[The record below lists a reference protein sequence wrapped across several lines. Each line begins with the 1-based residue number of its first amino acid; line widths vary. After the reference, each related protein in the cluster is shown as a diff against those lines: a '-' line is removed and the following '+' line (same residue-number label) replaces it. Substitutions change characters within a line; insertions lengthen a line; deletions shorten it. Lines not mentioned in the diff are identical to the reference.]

1 MNLHSYTNM
10 TPTSTTGTQMFHP
23 DWGERVRWAFW
34 NLQATKSYD
43 YMHPPPYTH
52 THTQVDPGS
61 DSSESSNSGVGEAR
75 EIPFNQDP
83 SLHAVDALAFDSA
96 LRELRGVLGE
106 DVSEDLL
113 RDLLLAADMDTNR
126 AVNYYFNTQGSI

>member
-1 MNLHSYTNM
+1 MQIVQYKSMLGIGAD
-10 TPTSTTGTQMFHP
+10 PP
-23 DWGERVRWAFW
+23 CRVWLRETRAVWKF
-34 NLQATKSYD
+34 
-43 YMHPPPYTH
+43 
-52 THTQVDPGS
+52 DPGS
-61 DSSESSNSGVGEAR
+61 DSTESSNSEVGEAR

-83 SLHAVDALAFDSA
+83 SLHAVDALAFDTA
-96 LRELRGVLGE
+96 LRELRGVVGD

>member
-1 MNLHSYTNM
+1 MGSSSDQVLRLYAHTYI
-10 TPTSTTGTQMFHP
+10 
-23 DWGERVRWAFW
+23 
-34 NLQATKSYD
+34 
-43 YMHPPPYTH
+43 HPPPSPPHIH

-61 DSSESSNSGVGEAR
+61 DSTESSNSEVGEAR

-83 SLHAVDALAFDSA
+83 SLHAVDALAFDTA
-96 LRELRGVLGE
+96 LRELRGVVGD

>member
-1 MNLHSYTNM
+1 MHTL
-10 TPTSTTGTQMFHP
+10 TSTPPPPPPHTHI
-23 DWGERVRWAFW
+23 
-34 NLQATKSYD
+34 
-43 YMHPPPYTH
+43 HPPSHPSH

-61 DSSESSNSGVGEAR
+61 DSTESSNSEVGEAR

-83 SLHAVDALAFDSA
+83 SLHAVDALAFDAA
-96 LRELRGVLGE
+96 LRELRGVVGD

>member
-1 MNLHSYTNM
+1 MHTL
-10 TPTSTTGTQMFHP
+10 TST
-23 DWGERVRWAFW
+23 
-34 NLQATKSYD
+34 
-43 YMHPPPYTH
+43 PPPLTPSH

-61 DSSESSNSGVGEAR
+61 DSTESSNSEVGEAR

-83 SLHAVDALAFDSA
+83 SLHAVDALAFDTA
-96 LRELRGVLGE
+96 LRELRGVVGD